1 MVSIQR
7 DTYKIR
13 RNFRL
18 IHRLPDLARII
29 SWTRWNTYR
38 GIGRPITRI
47 PSPPTWPLPQIQIYT
62 HVHSILWN
70 EYEYVISRILVV
82 HGWNERRRRGVGRG
96 RNEEGNETPVFQRCC
111 IHEAEWTDGR
121 CTLEHELSLS
131 PSVNAR
137 LHGAWTCPLAIYTEW
152 PPVTWVYERRYTLDR
167 DELRRLTSNFTGRR
181 SSSEGFRFFF
191 PSTRETSVWYPRLD
205 LAFRLSRLPL
215 STSPHLQHNA
225 RGSACATHEDRHRIS
240 GLTRDDGGQGWV
252 TMRRDNDLDAKNVI
266 RKFSVYVDNPY
277 PVIATI

>member
-137 LHGAWTCPLAIYTEW
+137 LHGTWTCPLAIYTECASCHVGVW
-152 PPVTWVYERRYTLDR
+152 TSIHARSGRIKASHVQFHGTKIFFRGISILLPLHAWNLCLVPSWTWLSDFHAFPCRRVLICNTMHGEARARHTRIDIGYLVWLVTTAAR
-167 DELRRLTSNFTGRR
+167 DEWQWG
-181 SSSEGFRFFF
+181 
-191 PSTRETSVWYPRLD
+191 ETM
-205 LAFRLSRLPL
+205 
-215 STSPHLQHNA
+215 
-225 RGSACATHEDRHRIS
+225 I
-240 GLTRDDGGQGWV
+240 LTRK
-252 TMRRDNDLDAKNVI
+252 M
-266 RKFSVYVDNPY
+266 
-277 PVIATI
+277 